1 METDYKVIN
10 TKINPRAHAQMR
22 AIAERANIKV
32 YALLQIVVDCYIKT
46 FCEREPINDYMREI
60 LCKFIDMDRAK
71 NGFSLIA
78 PTLRNLSMSKC
89 LAIVSQA
96 KKTIPEIVL
105 IEKDGDS
112 ITQNI
117 NSDAILT
124 EFLRAFSPKI
134 LRGLQMIKE
143 REQMH
148 NLTDA
153 LHFAINEIA
162 QPKDPLHSEIEQLF
176 TDANNLVLSAEI
188 QPIEAQRGKS
198 RKQIENLSAGAFEPK
213 NYKRPYNRK
222 YKEHE
227 QAQPAFDTSQIY
239 DPLQDYEP
247 EFVPD
252 KEPEFVPDKEPEFAP
267 DFDPSQIYDP
277 LQDYEPE
284 FVPDYEPQY
293 I

>member
-10 TKINPRAHAQMR
+10 TKISPRAHAQMR

-78 PTLRNLSMSKC
+78 PNLRNLSMSKC

-176 TDANNLVLSAEI
+176 TDANNLVLSAQI
-188 QPIEAQRGKS
+188 QPTEAQRDRN

-213 NYKRPYNRK
+213 NYKRPYNK
-222 YKEHE
+222 QYKEYE
-227 QAQPAFDTSQIY
+227 QAQPAFDPSQIA
-239 DPLQDYEP
+239 DPLQDFEPDPVP
-247 EFVPD
+247 EFV
-252 KEPEFVPDKEPEFAP
+252 P

-284 FVPDYEPQY
+284 FVPDIEPEFTPDFEPQY

>member
-1 METDYKVIN
+1 MEKGYEKVIN
-10 TKINPRAHAQMR
+10 TKINIRSYAQLR
-22 AIAERANIKV
+22 AIADRANLTI
-32 YALLQIVVDCYIKT
+32 YNILQSVIDCFVKC

-60 LCKFIDMDRAK
+60 LCKFIDIDRAK
-71 NGFSLIA
+71 NGFSLLA

-134 LRGLQMIKE
+134 LRGLQIIKE

-153 LHFAINEIA
+153 LHFAINETA
-162 QPKDPLHSEIEQLF
+162 TPKDPLHSEIEQLF

-188 QPIEAQRGKS
+188 QPIEAQRGKN

-213 NYKRPYNRK
+213 RYKRTYNK
-222 YKEHE
+222 QYKEHE
-227 QAQPAFDTSQIY
+227 QAQPDFDPSQIY

-247 EFVPD
+247 DPV
-252 KEPEFVPDKEPEFAP
+252 PEFVP

-284 FVPDYEPQY
+284 FVPDIEPEFTPDFEPQY

>member
-1 METDYKVIN
+1 MEKKDKVIN
-10 TKINPRAHAQMR
+10 TKINIRTYAQLR
-22 AIAERANIKV
+22 AIADRANLTI
-32 YALLQIVVDCYIKT
+32 YNILQSVIDCFVKC

-60 LCKFIDMDRAK
+60 LCKFIDIDRAK
-71 NGFSLIA
+71 NGFSLLA
-78 PTLRNLSMSKC
+78 PTLRDLSMSKC
-89 LAIVSQA
+89 LAIVSKA

-124 EFLRAFSPKI
+124 EFLRAFSPKV
-134 LRGLQMIKE
+134 LRGLQMIQE

-176 TDANNLVLSAEI
+176 IDANNCICCAE
-188 QPIEAQRGKS
+188 ATGTGCQRGKS
-198 RKQIENLSAGAFEPK
+198 KKQIENLSAGAFEPK
-213 NYKRPYNRK
+213 NYKRPYNK
-222 YKEHE
+222 QYKEYE
-227 QAQPAFDTSQIY
+227 QAQPAFDPSQIA
-239 DPLQDYEP
+239 DPLQDFEPDPVP
-247 EFVPD
+247 EFV
-252 KEPEFVPDKEPEFAP
+252 P

-284 FVPDYEPQY
+284 FVPDIEPEFTPDFEPQY
-293 I
+293 V

>member
-10 TKINPRAHAQMR
+10 TKINPRAYAQMR

-78 PTLRNLSMSKC
+78 PILRNLSMSKC

-198 RKQIENLSAGAFEPK
+198 RKQIENLSAGDFEPK
-213 NYKRPYNRK
+213 NYKRPYTRQ
-222 YKEHE
+222 YKESE
-227 QAQPAFDTSQIY
+227 PAQRNFDPSQIAE
-239 DPLQDYEP
+239 PLQIY
-247 EFVPD
+247 
-252 KEPEFVPDKEPEFAP
+252 EPEFVPDKEPEFAP
-267 DFDPSQIYDP
+267 DFDPSEIYDP

>member
-1 METDYKVIN
+1 MDNEYKVIA
-10 TKINPRAHAQMR
+10 TKVTKRAYIQLK

-32 YALLQIVVDCYIKT
+32 YALLQIVIDCYIKT
-46 FCEREPINDYMREI
+46 FCEKEPINDYMREI
-60 LCKFIDMDRAK
+60 LCKFIDIDRAK
-71 NGFSLIA
+71 TGFSLIA
-78 PTLRNLSMSKC
+78 PILRNLSITKC

-117 NSDAILT
+117 NKDAILT
-124 EFLRAFSPKI
+124 EFLQAFSPKI
-134 LRGLQMIKE
+134 LRDLQMIQE

-188 QPIEAQRGKS
+188 QPTGAQRGKS
-198 RKQIENLSAGAFEPK
+198 KKQLENLCAGAFEPK
-213 NYKRPYNRK
+213 NYKRTYCRQYNE
-222 YKEHE
+222 YE
-227 QAQPAFDTSQIY
+227 QAHTDFDPTEIY
-239 DPLQDYEP
+239 DPL
-247 EFVPD
+247 
-252 KEPEFVPDKEPEFAP
+252 K
-267 DFDPSQIYDP
+267 
-277 LQDYEPE
+277 DYEPE
-284 FVPDYEPQY
+284 FVPDYEPEFVPDNEPEFVPDYEPEY

>member
-105 IEKDGDS
+105 IEKDGDI

-117 NSDAILT
+117 NSDDILT
-124 EFLRAFSPKI
+124 EFLRAFSPKV
-134 LRGLQMIKE
+134 LRGLQMIQE

-162 QPKDPLHSEIEQLF
+162 QPKDPLHSEIELLF
-176 TDANNLVLSAEI
+176 TDANNLVLSAQI
-188 QPIEAQRGKS
+188 QPTETQRGRN
-198 RKQIENLSAGAFEPK
+198 RKQIENLSAGEFEPK
-213 NYKRPYNRK
+213 NYKRPYNK
-222 YKEHE
+222 QYKEYE
-227 QAQPAFDTSQIY
+227 QAQPAFDPSQIA
-239 DPLQDYEP
+239 DPLQDFEPDPVP
-247 EFVPD
+247 EFV
-252 KEPEFVPDKEPEFAP
+252 P

-284 FVPDYEPQY
+284 FVPDIEPEFTPDFEPQY

>member
-10 TKINPRAHAQMR
+10 TKISPRAHAQMR

-78 PTLRNLSMSKC
+78 PILRNLSMSKC
-89 LAIVSQA
+89 LAIVSQD

-176 TDANNLVLSAEI
+176 TDANNLVLSAQI
-188 QPIEAQRGKS
+188 QPTEAQRDRN

-213 NYKRPYNRK
+213 NYKRPYNRQ
-222 YKEHE
+222 YKEYE
-227 QAQPAFDTSQIY
+227 QAHSDFDPSQIAE
-239 DPLQDYEP
+239 PLQIY
-247 EFVPD
+247 
-252 KEPEFVPDKEPEFAP
+252 EPEFVPDKEPEFAP
-267 DFDPSQIYDP
+267 DFDPSEIYDP